1 MYQNPLRRPYYQL
14 LFENK
19 GEEAFE
25 WYDNKH
31 PDFLQRI
38 HDGDVSI
45 LLFNP
50 GVKRYARLSA
60 IIMLFLRRCIPG

>member
-45 LLFNP
+45 LFNP